1 MADKH
6 RIVSPLVEYF
16 EANNMMR
23 DPLDLLGH
31 RLKSVEV
38 KFTQG
43 NSPYSLQNSKRFYF
57 QPDSSLDGENATIT
71 AIEFVAQ
78 TEQTYLSDGQT
89 LNATADQ
96 GKKWML
102 GIMDRDNDILIYAP
116 LSTFYAPVYTKAG
129 DKFTRKVM
137 MTHFNTQQWMACF
150 IEAIDSSTMSYTD
163 GFTLKIYYKPN

>member
-38 KFTQG
+38 KFTQN

-57 QPDSSLDGENATIT
+57 NPDSSLDGENATIT
-71 AIEFVAQ
+71 AIEFVGQ

-89 LNATADQ
+89 INATVDE

-102 GIMDRDNDILIYAP
+102 GIVDRDNDLLVYSP
-116 LSTFYAPVYTKAG
+116 LSTFYAPVFIENGKL
-129 DKFTRKVM
+129 FTRKVM
-137 MTHFNTQQWMACF
+137 MTHLKTQQWMACF
-150 IEAIDSSTMSYTD
+150 IEAIDSSTMDYTK